1 MDDLVA
7 RGGLVDRELMT
18 EIRARLGPGA
28 SIDAILD
35 SARYVNMKRYAHQL
49 VLHNCETIFTMVEYI
64 HDLWELNVDDTR
76 AVLTHVFA
84 LTGDQAIKRFLDA
97 DLVDSVWKYTHLE
110 PEPVKGCFTWARSL
124 RRHPCRIRRP
134 CRLHFPSPDTGTAGT
149 GQ

>member
-7 RGGLVDRELMT
+7 RVDLADRELMS
-18 EIRARLGPGA
+18 EIRARLGPAA

-35 SARYVNMKRYAHQL
+35 AARDVNMKRYAHQL

-76 AVLTHVFA
+76 VVLTHVLTLTSDEA
-84 LTGDQAIKRFLDA
+84 LGRLLNSGLI
-97 DLVDSVWKYTHLE
+97 DSVWKYTRLE
-110 PEPVKGCFTWARSL
+110 PEPAHGCFTWARIL
-124 RRHPCRIRRP
+124 RRRPCRIRRP
-134 CRLHFPSPDTGTAGT
+134 PRPHFPSPGTGTAGT

>member
-7 RGGLVDRELMT
+7 RVDLADRELMN
-18 EIRARLGPGA
+18 EIRTRLGPGA
-28 SIDAILD
+28 SITVVLDA
-35 SARYVNMKRYAHQL
+35 ARDVNMKRYAHQL

-76 AVLTHVFA
+76 AVLTHVHA
-84 LTGDQAIKRFLDA
+84 LTGDEALGRFIGSGLI
-97 DLVDSVWKYTHLE
+97 DSVWKYTHLE

-124 RRHPCRIRRP
+124 HRRRSQRP
-134 CRLHFPSPDTGTAGT
+134 CRLRFPSPGTGTAGT

>member
-7 RGGLVDRELMT
+7 RVDLADLELMN
-18 EIRARLGPGA
+18 EIRTRLGPGA
-28 SIDAILD
+28 SITDVLDA
-35 SARYVNMKRYAHQL
+35 ARDVNMKRYAHQL

-76 AVLTHVFA
+76 AVLTHVYA
-84 LTGDQAIKRFLDA
+84 LTGDEALGRFIGSGLI
-97 DLVDSVWKYTHLE
+97 DSVWKYTHLE

-124 RRHPCRIRRP
+124 HRRPCRSRRP
-134 CRLHFPSPDTGTAGT
+134 CRLRFPSPDTGTAGT

>member
-7 RGGLVDRELMT
+7 RVDLADRELMN
-18 EIRARLGPGA
+18 EIRTRLGPGA
-28 SIDAILD
+28 SITAVLDA
-35 SARYVNMKRYAHQL
+35 ARDVNMKRYAHQL

-76 AVLTHVFA
+76 AVLTHVHA
-84 LTGDQAIKRFLDA
+84 LTGDEALGRFIGSGLI
-97 DLVDSVWKYTHLE
+97 DSVWKYTHLE

-124 RRHPCRIRRP
+124 HRRPCRSRRP
-134 CRLHFPSPDTGTAGT
+134 CRLRFPSPDTGTAGT

>member
-7 RGGLVDRELMT
+7 RVDLADRELMT
-18 EIRARLGPGA
+18 EIRARLGPHA

-35 SARYVNMKRYAHQL
+35 AARDVNMRRYAHQL
-49 VLHNCETIFTMVEYI
+49 VLHNCETIFTMVEHI
-64 HDLWELNVDDTR
+64 HDFFELNVDDTR

-84 LTGDQAIKRFLDA
+84 LTNDQTLKRFLDA
-97 DLVDSVWKYTHLE
+97 DLIDSVWKYTRLE
-110 PEPVKGCFTWARSL
+110 PEAAHGCFTWARSL

-134 CRLHFPSPDTGTAGT
+134 CRLHFPSPGTGTAGT

>member
-7 RGGLVDRELMT
+7 RVDLAERELMT
-18 EIRARLGPGA
+18 EIRARLGSGA

-35 SARYVNMKRYAHQL
+35 AARDVNMRRYAHQL

-64 HDLWELNVDDTR
+64 HDLWELNVDDTK
-76 AVLTHVFA
+76 AVLAHVFG
-84 LTGDQAIKRFLDA
+84 LTGDQAIKRFLDSG
-97 DLVDSVWKYTHLE
+97 LVDSVWKYTRLE

-124 RRHPCRIRRP
+124 RRRPCRIRRP
-134 CRLHFPSPDTGTAGT
+134 SRLRSPSPGTGTAGT